1 MVIYLK
7 NINKILQKR
16 VVIGGHNKCI
26 KMRGFL
32 LYILLSVFGF
42 ASFAQES
49 SVRFKVIDK
58 ETKAPLGNVSV
69 ETNGEVIGKTNKEGN
84 IIRIISVEKDF
95 IFSIIGYETQTVN
108 TKDKTGWITVE
119 MQKSDTKLDEVT
131 VVSSTRNNQRIE
143 NSPLKVE
150 VLGREEMDE
159 ESTIKPANIASIIG
173 DVSGVQIQQTSAT
186 NGNSNVRIQGL
197 SGQYTQI
204 LKDGMP
210 LFEGFSGGLG
220 ALSIPPLDLKQV
232 ELIKG
237 SASTLYG
244 GGAIG
249 GLINIISRKPNA
261 KQDAVVIINASTLNE
276 KNINVYLAK
285 KYKKVGY
292 TFFGGYT
299 NQAAVDVDKDGFSDV
314 AKNSSVNIHPRLFFY
329 PTKNT
334 TIAIGNNTSFENGI
348 GGDIHYIHNEFL
360 IGGTQFFE
368 KNNLVRTTT
377 DAVLTSTLA
386 HNSKLEIKTSYSSFN
401 REIITNVH
409 QFKGQQNN
417 FFSEASILIPY
428 KKNNIVAGINFI
440 SEQFVKKP
448 SQYIPINNFSNST
461 FGIFV
466 QNTIKLHEKTIIE
479 AGIRNDITQHYG
491 NAFLPRVAFIHHIN
505 KHWGTRAGIGFGYKI
520 PNAFNSQI
528 ADVPVQ
534 LILPIAN
541 NVTAEKSIGYNAEIN
556 YKYEW
561 DKNEIF
567 VNHAFF
573 LTNIT
578 HPIITTEN
586 VFGET
591 YFLNAAKSISTKGF
605 DTYMQLK
612 LDELELYAGV
622 TYTIANRNYLTV
634 NSFVPYTP
642 QTRAAL
648 TAMQEIDGGW
658 RAGIEASYNGFQRR
672 EDGTKTPA
680 YVFVAGLVEKKFA
693 KHFTAV
699 LNCENLLD
707 YRQSKVET
715 LYTGSISAPEFK
727 TLWAPIDGRV
737 VNLAVKWSK

>member
-1 MVIYLK
+1 M
-7 NINKILQKR
+7 KIIFLFI
-16 VVIGGHNKCI
+16 VMCI
-26 KMRGFL
+26 TS
-32 LYILLSVFGF
+32 LS
-42 ASFAQES
+42 SFAQES

-58 ETKAPLGNVSV
+58 ETKQPLENASV
-69 ETNGEVIGKTNKEGN
+69 ETLGQAIGKTNTDG
-84 IIRIISVEKDF
+84 IIIKLIDIEHDF
-95 IFSIIGYETQTVN
+95 IFTSVGYETQTIN
-108 TKDKTGWITVE
+108 AKGKTGWITVE
-119 MQKSDTKLDEVT
+119 MQKVDSKLDEVT
-131 VVSSTRNNQRIE
+131 IVSSTRNNQRIE

-173 DVSGVQIQQTSAT
+173 DVSGVQIQQTSTT

-197 SGQYTQI
+197 GGQYTQI

-220 ALSIPPLDLKQV
+220 VLSIPPLDLKQV

-261 KQDAVVIINASTLNE
+261 KQDAVVIVNASTLNE
-276 KNINVYLAK
+276 KNVNVYLAK
-285 KYKKVGY
+285 KYKKIGY

-299 NQAAVDVDKDGFSDV
+299 NQQAIDVNKDGFSDV
-314 AKNSSVNIHPRLFFY
+314 AKNTSINVHPRLFFY

-334 TIAIGNNTSFENGI
+334 TIAIGNNTSIDKGI
-348 GGDIHYIHNEFL
+348 GGDIHYIHNEIL
-360 IGGTQFFE
+360 NTATQFFE
-368 KNNLVRTTT
+368 KNNLMRSTT

-386 HNSKLEIKTSYSSFN
+386 HNNKLEIKTSYSSFN
-401 REIITNVH
+401 REIITNIH

-428 KKNNIVAGINFI
+428 KKNNIVAGVNFI
-440 SEQFVKKP
+440 SEQFVKKI
-448 SQYIPINNFSNST
+448 SQPILINNFSNST
-461 FGIFV
+461 LGLFV
-466 QNTIKLHEKTIIE
+466 QNTIKLNENTVIE
-479 AGIRNDITQHYG
+479 AGIRNDITKNYG

-528 ADVPVQ
+528 SDVPVQ
-534 LILPIAN
+534 LILPISKN
-541 NVTAEKSIGYNAEIN
+541 ITAEKSIGYNAEIN

-567 VNHAFF
+567 INHAFF

-578 HPIITTEN
+578 SPIITMEN
-586 VFGET
+586 TYGET
-591 YFLNAAKSISTKGF
+591 YFLNAAKSITTKGF
-605 DTYMQLK
+605 DTYIQLK

-622 TYTIANRNYLTV
+622 TYTIANKNYLTT

-648 TAMQEIDGGW
+648 TAMKEIDGGW

-707 YRQSKVET
+707 YRQSKIEP
-715 LYTGSISAPEFK
+715 LYTGSISAPDFK

>member
-1 MVIYLK
+1 
-7 NINKILQKR
+7 
-16 VVIGGHNKCI
+16 
-26 KMRGFL
+26 MRIFF
-32 LYILLSVFGF
+32 LYILMCVL
-42 ASFAQES
+42 ALPSFAQES

-58 ETKAPLGNVSV
+58 ETKVPLENVSV
-69 ETNGEVIGKTNKEGN
+69 ETNGEVIGKTNEEGN

-95 IFSIIGYETQTVN
+95 IFSIIGYETQTIN
-108 TKDKTGWITVE
+108 AKGKIGWITVE

-249 GLINIISRKPNA
+249 GLINIISRKPNT

-276 KNINVYLAK
+276 KNVNVYLAK

-292 TFFGGYT
+292 TFFGGYS

-314 AKNSSVNIHPRLFFY
+314 AKKSSINIHPRLFFY

-334 TIAIGNNTSFENGI
+334 TIAIGNNTSFEKGI
-348 GGDIHYIHNEFL
+348 GGDIHYILNEFL

-417 FFSEASILIPY
+417 LFSEASILIPY

-440 SEQFVKKP
+440 SEQFLKKP
-448 SQYIPINNFSNST
+448 SQYIPINNFSNSA
-461 FGIFV
+461 FGVFV

-491 NAFLPRVAFIHHIN
+491 NAFLPRAAFIHHIN
-505 KHWGTRAGIGFGYKI
+505 EHWGTRAGIGFGYKI

-534 LILPIAN
+534 LLLPIGN

-556 YKYEW
+556 YKYTW

-567 VNHAFF
+567 INHAFF

-578 HPIITTEN
+578 DPVITTEN
-586 VFGET
+586 ILGET
-591 YFLNAAKSISTKGF
+591 YFSNAAKSITTKGF
-605 DTYMQLK
+605 DTYVQLK

-642 QTRAAL
+642 QTRGAL

-658 RAGIEASYNGFQRR
+658 RVGIEASYNGFQRR

-737 VNLAVKWSK
+737 VNLAIKWSN